1 MVSMTLRD
9 LEDSLKSN
17 YFSPPDNIAEQLY
30 RPCLRAC
37 KNGVYYRGA
46 GYFRSSV
53 LSLLDEDLI
62 DFCKEGGMMHLL
74 TSTDINPDD
83 YDAAFEGYSLR
94 ELNRTIE
101 EMLEEEELSKPAR
114 LLCALVASKKLE
126 IHVAILPSGCIYH
139 DKMGFFEDSVGDT
152 IAFAGSGNESYRALH
167 PGGNFER
174 FSVSCSWDSCYEKYG
189 KEWKEVLKEAIDFHI
204 FEGAEILTLDEIDP
218 AIIERH
224 DISTDLNDYKTDNY
238 KSDIFDYRGIHED
251 GPQSHQKDALKR
263 WIENG
268 HRAGFQHAT
277 GTYKTATGLLAAEES
292 LKQGLGNVIIATP
305 RMMIS
310 DNWARLAR
318 KTFSSSVRII
328 ECWSEHDDWQSK
340 ALDRINSGKQSIFI
354 FVNDSLWKDK
364 GRTICRS
371 MGSNWSLIVD
381 EAHNWEND
389 HALEFMNEFEPNHR
403 LGLSAQFADPMN
415 PGNVTGVLDYLT
427 SGKEGQLIDELN
439 LLDAIERGFL
449 REYEYELK
457 SLSIEDSV
465 FTNPRDA
472 ASDIQRRFKAKK
484 KDMAAGDSVNLL
496 MEGKQRVLSFTGNST
511 NDAKNLMREI
521 QEEWNS
527 RSGIP
532 IAFRKVTCRES
543 RKERLE
549 IINEFNYGRV
559 RGLIAIKVLDEGVD
573 LPIADAA
580 VMATSKRDH
589 RQWIQRRGRILR
601 KIDKEDSSKAK
612 IIDYVLD
619 ISKFNGDVES
629 SLRELGRQDLQRIL
643 EFADS
648 SDETS
653 RSGVVSMLSG
663 AGWM

>member
-1 MVSMTLRD
+1 MPLVD
-9 LEDSLKSN
+9 LENSLKSN

-30 RPCLRAC
+30 KPCLRAC
-37 KNGVYYRGA
+37 ENGVYYRGA

-62 DFCKEGGMMHLL
+62 NFCKTGGKMHLL

-94 ELNRTIE
+94 ELNKTIE
-101 EMLEEEELSKPAR
+101 QMLEQEELSKPTR

-139 DKMGFFEDSVGDT
+139 DKMGFFQDSQGNTV
-152 IAFAGSGNESYRALH
+152 AFAGSGNESRRALH

-174 FSVSCSWDSCYEKYG
+174 FSVSCSWESCYDNYG
-189 KEWKEVLKEAIDFHI
+189 KEWKKVLKEAIDFHI

-218 AIIERH
+218 KIIERH
-224 DISTDLNDYKTDNY
+224 NISTELDDYSFADY
-238 KSDIFDYRGIHED
+238 KSDIFDYGEIHHD
-251 GPQSHQKDALKR
+251 GPQPHQIAAIHG

-268 HRAGFQHAT
+268 YRAGLQHAT

-292 LKQGLGNVIIATP
+292 LKQGIANVVITTP

-310 DNWARLAR
+310 DNWAKLAE

-328 ECWSEHDDWQSK
+328 QCWSEHDDWQNK
-340 ALDRINSGKQSIFI
+340 ALDRINSGKQSVFI
-354 FVNDSLWKDK
+354 FVNDSLWGEK
-364 GRTICRS
+364 GRTICRA
-371 MGSNWSLIVD
+371 MGEDWCLIVD
-381 EAHNWEND
+381 EAHNWE
-389 HALEFMNEFEPNHR
+389 AAPATEFMGKNSPTHR

-415 PGNVTGVLDYLT
+415 PGNISTVLDYLAL
-427 SGKEGQLIDELN
+427 GQNGHLIDELN
-439 LLDAIERGFL
+439 LSDAIEQGFL

-457 SLSIEDSV
+457 PISIEESV

-472 ASDIQRRFKAKK
+472 ATDINRRFRAKK
-484 KDMAAGDSVNLL
+484 KDLAAADSVNLL
-496 MEGKQRVLSFTGNST
+496 LEGKQRVLSFTGNST
-511 NDAKNLMREI
+511 DDAKSLMTNI
-521 QEEWNS
+521 QKDWND

-532 IAFRKVTCRES
+532 IQFKKVTCLEN
-543 RKERLE
+543 RKDRLD

-559 RGLIAIKVLDEGVD
+559 RGLIAINVLDEGVD

-580 VMATSKRDH
+580 VMTTSKRDH

-601 KIDKEDSSKAK
+601 KIERQDKTKAK

-619 ISKFNGDVES
+619 ISDFNS
-629 SLRELGRQDLQRIL
+629 NLRNALRDIGRQDLQRIL

-648 SDETS
+648 SDEES
-653 RSGVVSMLSG
+653 RLGVVSALTD
-663 AGWM
+663 AGWMQ